1 METFSNS
8 GFAPNCMVILDAVS
22 KEFPFVSE
30 SLAGR
35 QGARRKP
42 DSLMPPTQL
51 SKIGKR
57 PCAYSLKRRLGR
69 GSCAVIL
76 PTDRFRLAPAAG
88 AAYDLYFDQ
97 DDCRAPTTGFID
109 DCCNVGCI
117 SGRGRGG
124 HLLRAVRPLRQ
135 RRVSQY

>member
-22 KEFPFVSE
+22 KEFPFVSAPP
-30 SLAGR
+30 AGR

-57 PCAYSLKRRLGR
+57 SRAYSRKRRLGR

-76 PTDRFRLAPAAG
+76 PTDRFALHPRLEQHTIFT
-88 AAYDLYFDQ
+88 FDRE
-97 DDCRAPTTGFID
+97 DCRAPTTGFID
-109 DCCNVGCI
+109 DRCSVGPI
-117 SGRGRGG
+117 VGGDRGG
-124 HLLRAVRPLRQ
+124 HLLPTVRSLR
-135 RRVSQY
+135 